1 MSFIA
6 VAPTVTTGDTT
17 TINSGDFW
25 PVIDIDQLRQAM
37 RIDGTVT
44 DERLC
49 HAAISAIGEINA
61 DLNYWRSE
69 QLANGYTALAS
80 VPAEQ
85 INGTNIHVHAY
96 RRAVYQPQTWHPK
109 QSKNWRLGRPPTKII
124 AAIQLAIMTTE
135 PKSGCDIIS
144 SASKNAI
151 HVKRK
156 KPFQ

>member
-61 DLNYWRSE
+61 DLNYWRTE
-69 QLANGYTALAS
+69 RLANGNLTLAE

-85 INGTNIHVHAY
+85 INGVSIHVHAY
-96 RRAVYQPQTWHPK
+96 RRAVYALTHANLIERYRSFDTTAKGSKEADELAPQISELYRDARWAVR
-109 QSKNWRLGRPPTKII
+109 NILGIPH
-124 AAIQLAIMTTE
+124 TTVE
-135 PKSGCDIIS
+135 LI
-144 SASKNAI
+144 
-151 HVKRK
+151 
-156 KPFQ
+156 